1 MTTVIAT
8 RDDKNKITF
17 AWDSQV
23 TYGNRAE
30 SGIDKVF
37 ANGPVVF
44 GVAGTVRT
52 LNILRYMHVP
62 DQEKYRDNYD
72 TRRYIVTKLIPAMI
86 KALKEVDAAYVEDS
100 QVNNLSS
107 IILSV
112 DDVIGYIGG
121 DFSFTEDD
129 LGAYAVGSG
138 SSFAL
143 GALAVGANERT
154 ALQVAA
160 TFDLYTNDD
169 IEVRSV
175 KKILKGY
182 K

>member
-1 MTTVIAT
+1 MTTILAT
-8 RDDKNKITF
+8 VDDKNKITF

-23 TYGNRAE
+23 TSGVRAKN
-30 SGIDKVF
+30 GIDKVF
-37 ANGPVVF
+37 ANGPIVF

-72 TRRYIVTKLIPAMI
+72 TRRYIVTKLIPAII
-86 KALKEVDAAYVEDS
+86 KSLKEVDAAYMADS
-100 QVNNLSS
+100 QVDTESH
-107 IILSV
+107 ILVAV
-112 DDVIGYIGG
+112 DDVVGYIGG
-121 DFSFTEDD
+121 DLSFVEDE
-129 LGAYAVGSG
+129 LGVYGVGSG

-143 GALAVGANERT
+143 GAIAVGADEKT

-169 IEVRSV
+169 IEVKSV
-175 KKILKGY
+175 KKILKEH